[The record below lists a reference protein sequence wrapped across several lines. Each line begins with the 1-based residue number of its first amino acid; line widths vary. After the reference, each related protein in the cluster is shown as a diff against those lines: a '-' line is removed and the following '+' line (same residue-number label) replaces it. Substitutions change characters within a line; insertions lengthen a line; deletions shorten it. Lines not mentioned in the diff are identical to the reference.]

1 MLKYEIKENKIWK
14 ETMKIDLNNLM
25 LKNKLSERLYFDIAE
40 KLPIIDF
47 HNHLD
52 VKDLAKDRRF
62 ENIYEMW
69 IKSDPYKHRAM
80 RICGIKE
87 EYITG
92 GASGEEKFILWCSI
106 FHRLL
111 GNPLYHWSLLELK
124 RVFDIDLVPNRDN
137 AQLLWNEMN
146 EKLENDSALTC
157 KGLIER
163 FNVEYAAPCASP
175 EDNIN
180 IFKNCERI
188 VPSFRADKL
197 LIPERDTVKKLSEI
211 SGIEIHDF
219 DDYKEAVIKRID
231 DFNSCGCSFSDHA
244 IDNGFKYVRDDGKN
258 SERFILALNR
268 GAENMPLADKQA
280 LFSEML
286 RFLGEEYSKRGWT
299 MQLHIG
305 ALRET
310 SSRLRAAA
318 GAAGGFAA
326 AGDDI
331 SIYSLTN
338 LLDDI
343 EKSRHGLARTLLYTL
358 NPAYNAVMSVL
369 SGSYSKDGVS
379 SLISQGPAWWW
390 CDHPLGMREVFDAVA
405 SYGILSEFIGMTTD
419 SRSILSLSR
428 HEYFRRV
435 LCSYI
440 SEKVISGEFPNDER
454 LLEELVRKMCYKNAK
469 EIILEG
475 KTNDKK
481 LR

>member
-1 MLKYEIKENKIWK
+1 
-14 ETMKIDLNNLM
+14 
-25 LKNKLSERLYFDIAE
+25 
-40 KLPIIDF
+40 
-47 HNHLD
+47 
-52 VKDLAKDRRF
+52 
-62 ENIYEMW
+62 
-69 IKSDPYKHRAM
+69 
-80 RICGIKE
+80 
-87 EYITG
+87 
-92 GASGEEKFILWCSI
+92 
-106 FHRLL
+106 
-111 GNPLYHWSLLELK
+111 
-124 RVFDIDLVPNRDN
+124 
-137 AQLLWNEMN
+137 
-146 EKLENDSALTC
+146 
-157 KGLIER
+157 
-163 FNVEYAAPCASP
+163 
-175 EDNIN
+175 
-180 IFKNCERI
+180 
-188 VPSFRADKL
+188 
-197 LIPERDTVKKLSEI
+197 
-211 SGIEIHDF
+211 
-219 DDYKEAVIKRID
+219 
-231 DFNSCGCSFSDHA
+231 
-244 IDNGFKYVRDDGKN
+244 
-258 SERFILALNR
+258 
-268 GAENMPLADKQA
+268 
-280 LFSEML
+280 
-286 RFLGEEYSKRGWT
+286 